1 MRMPHIHPDCP
12 PTAPRRAC
20 GTRSHHRCV
29 GSLRVAGGSTLVSL
43 QTGISLITKKSSP
56 LGVRSGKH
64 SPGFPALGACVQ
76 SLGIKS
82 PSPQNQAAFSGIP
95 RSRSVRDSRCASSH
109 GGHTCTERTL
119 LPRPPWNFPSFF
131 CLVKLTVVSTWP
143 RREASRLA
151 GGLWRARRG
160 PTGAR
165 GLEPLLAGEGLT
177 LPWGVA
183 VFALVGFE

>member
-1 MRMPHIHPDCP
+1 MPRTHPDCP
-12 PTAPRRAC
+12 PAAPRCAC
-20 GTRSHHRCV
+20 RTQSHHRCV
-29 GSLRVAGGSTLVSL
+29 GSLWVAGGSSLVSL
-43 QTGISLITKKSSP
+43 QTRISLITKKSSP
-56 LGVRSGKH
+56 LGARSGRH

-76 SLGIKS
+76 SLEIKS

-95 RSRSVRDSRCASSH
+95 RSRSVRDSHCASSH
-109 GGHTCTERTL
+109 GRHTCTKRAL
-119 LPRPPWNFPSFF
+119 LPPPPWNFPSFF

-143 RREASRLA
+143 RREASGLA
-151 GGLWRARRG
+151 GRSWHARRG

>member
-1 MRMPHIHPDCP
+1 MPRTHPDCP
-12 PTAPRRAC
+12 PAAPRCAC

-29 GSLRVAGGSTLVSL
+29 GSLWVAGGSSLVSL
-43 QTGISLITKKSSP
+43 QTRISLITKKSSP
-56 LGVRSGKH
+56 LGARSSRH

-76 SLGIKS
+76 SLEIKS

-95 RSRSVRDSRCASSH
+95 RSRSVRDSHCASSH
-109 GGHTCTERTL
+109 GRHTCTKRAL
-119 LPRPPWNFPSFF
+119 LPPPPWNFPSFF

-143 RREASRLA
+143 RREASGLA
-151 GGLWRARRG
+151 GRSWRARRG

>member
-1 MRMPHIHPDCP
+1 MPRTHPDCP
-12 PTAPRRAC
+12 PAAPRRAC
-20 GTRSHHRCV
+20 GTRSHRRCV
-29 GSLRVAGGSTLVSL
+29 GSLWVAGGSSLVSL
-43 QTGISLITKKSSP
+43 QTRISLITKKSSP
-56 LGVRSGKH
+56 LGARSGRH

-76 SLGIKS
+76 SLEIKS

-95 RSRSVRDSRCASSH
+95 RSRSVRDSHCASSH
-109 GGHTCTERTL
+109 GRHTCTKRAL
-119 LPRPPWNFPSFF
+119 FPPPPWNFPSFF

-143 RREASRLA
+143 RREASGLA
-151 GGLWRARRG
+151 GRSWRARRG